1 MAATRGQRVGFL
13 DRFRKQNVTAVR
25 RDAGKSVFVALGDS
39 DDLVFGGYT
48 SLSKAPEVVTAVST
62 IARLV
67 GSMSIHLMQNGD
79 AGDERIVNGLSRLV
93 DIEPCRYMTRQ
104 NFYEWIVRTA
114 LLDGRGNA
122 FVMPKTSGG
131 LVESLDP
138 LPGASA
144 NADPSGGY
152 FVEANGRRISPD
164 DVLHFAVN
172 PDHMEPWRGR
182 GYTIQLKDVADN
194 LKQARVTENSFMKSK
209 WKPSIIVKVDAL
221 VDEFSSPE
229 GRKKLLE
236 SYVESGE
243 AGEPWMIPAEQFD
256 VQTVKPLTLNDL
268 ALSDFVELDKRGV
281 ASILGIPAFVL
292 GVGEF
297 KLDEWQN
304 FVSNTIRP
312 LAQGIAQEMTRK
324 LLYAPDWYF
333 RFNPRSLMNYDIA
346 TLAKVGD
353 DQYVRGIMT
362 GNEVRDWLG
371 LSPKEGLDDLVM
383 LENYIP
389 AGMIGEQGKL
399 NPNGNENGGSNA

>member
-1 MAATRGQRVGFL
+1 MQR
-13 DRFRKQNVTAVR
+13 
-25 RDAGKSVFVALGDS
+25 SSCFVALGDS
-39 DDLVFGGYT
+39 EDLVFGGYT

-67 GSMSIHLMQNGD
+67 GSMSIHLMENVGNGD
-79 AGDERIVNGLSRLV
+79 KRIVNGLSRLV
-93 DIEPCRYMTRQ
+93 DIEPCGYMTHQ

-122 FVMPKTSGG
+122 FVMPKTRNG

-138 LPGASA
+138 LPGAYA
-144 NADPSGGY
+144 EADPSGGY
-152 FVEANGRRISPD
+152 HVRAGGRRIAPD
-164 DVLHFAVN
+164 EVLHFAVN
-172 PDHMEPWRGR
+172 PDHSEPWRGR
-182 GYTIQLKDVADN
+182 GYTVQLKDVANN
-194 LKQARVTENSFMKSK
+194 LKQARVTENAFMRSK

-229 GRKKLLE
+229 GRRKLLE

-256 VQTVKPLTLNDL
+256 VQAVKPLTLNDL

-292 GVGEF
+292 GVGQF

-304 FVSNTIRP
+304 FVSNTVRP

-324 LLYAPDWYF
+324 LLYSPDWYF
-333 RFNPRSLMNYDIA
+333 KFNPRSLMNYDIA

-353 DQYVRGIMT
+353 DQYVRGIMA

-371 LSPKEGLDDLVM
+371 LPPKEGLDELVM